1 VAQKASDSHFERHF
15 RVIIE
20 GFRVIIEGFR
30 VSIELETDSLLYPV
44 LLDSDG
50 HGPAGQIY
58 TSPGSPSPKIRNTK
72 FDETT
77 SMDHDGCHGK
87 ARR

>member
-1 VAQKASDSHFERHF
+1 MTHHRTKHSVRPESEKVAQRASDSHFERHF

-50 HGPAGQIY
+50 HGPAGQI
-58 TSPGSPSPKIRNTK
+58 
-72 FDETT
+72 
-77 SMDHDGCHGK
+77 
-87 ARR
+87 

>member
-1 VAQKASDSHFERHF
+1 MAQKASDSHFERHF

-30 VSIELETDSLLYPV
+30 VIIEGFRVIIELETDSLLYPV

-50 HGPAGQIY
+50 HGPAGQ
-58 TSPGSPSPKIRNTK
+58 K
-72 FDETT
+72 
-77 SMDHDGCHGK
+77 
-87 ARR
+87 